1 MSRGSTGR
9 RLSTHTRRTSGELC
23 WTKDYLRPVRARAL
37 LALILVSSAMV
48 GQMRARALSS
58 YQIIELPLKPWHV
71 NNSGLVAGKTAGN
84 QAAVW
89 SRHRGLQLLLPKLKR
104 FSESEARASNA
115 AGYVVGFATGGDGV
129 AAFAYKNGTD
139 VWLPGRNSKALSV
152 NDSDQVVGESEIDG
166 KPPVAAVLWKD
177 GKPDSLGG
185 CCGGVANGIN
195 HRGQIIGNLYDE
207 AGHYHAFLWD
217 SAHGVQYLDP
227 SSGYSSA
234 IAINNTGHVLL
245 QEPER
250 GVFVYRSPDMIVRLT
265 IPDQQPAEGRAINDA
280 DEVVGAY
287 GPYFDAERAFLW
299 SEKEGFR
306 DLNDLIP
313 AKSGWKLQAAT
324 GINDGGEIVG
334 FGDHH
339 GKGDAGF
346 LLVPLSPAKKSS
358 PVKIRQ
364 K

>member
-1 MSRGSTGR
+1 MSRCSTDR
-9 RLSTHTRRTSGELC
+9 RLSTRARSRCGLLR
-23 WTKDYLRPVRARAL
+23 WTKKYLRSVRART
-37 LALILVSSAMV
+37 LVSLMLFASPVV
-48 GQMRARALSS
+48 GQTRARSPFP

-71 NNSGLVAGKTAGN
+71 SYRGQVAGKTAGN
-84 QAAVW
+84 QAAIW
-89 SRHRGLQLLLPKLKR
+89 SRSRGLRLLLPKLKG
-104 FSESEARASNA
+104 FSESEARSSNA
-115 AGYVVGFATGGDGV
+115 SRHVVGFAVGGDGV
-129 AAFAYKNGTD
+129 SAFIYKNGMVVRLT
-139 VWLPGRNSKALSV
+139 GRNSKALSV
-152 NDSDQVVGESEIDG
+152 NDSDQIVGESEIDD
-166 KPPVAAVLWKD
+166 KAPVSGVLWKN
-177 GKPDSLGG
+177 GQPNSLGG

-195 HRGQIIGNLYDE
+195 NRGQITGNLYDE
-207 AGHYHAFLWD
+207 AGRYRAFLWD
-217 SAHGVQYLDP
+217 SVHGVQHLGP
-227 SSGYSSA
+227 SGGYSSA
-234 IAINNTGHVLL
+234 IAINNAGHVLL

-250 GVFVYRSPDMIVRLT
+250 GVFVYRSPEMIVRLT

-280 DEVVGAY
+280 DQVVGAF
-287 GPYFDAERAFLW
+287 GPYFDADHAFLW

-313 AKSGWKLQAAT
+313 AKSGWKLQVAT